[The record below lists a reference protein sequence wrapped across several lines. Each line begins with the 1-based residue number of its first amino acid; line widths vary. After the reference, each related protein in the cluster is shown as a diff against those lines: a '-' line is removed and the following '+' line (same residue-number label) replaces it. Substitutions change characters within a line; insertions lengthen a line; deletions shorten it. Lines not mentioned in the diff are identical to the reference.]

1 MAQRVNLD
9 AMIPREDFEV
19 ADEEAFELGLLADF
33 PITHLTSDSPV
44 LRLLRK
50 PDFQRETNHWT
61 PEQVAVFIASFLDN
75 EVIPSLILWKSPTYI
90 FVIDGGHRLS
100 ALRAWIHNDY
110 GDGVISREFYNGEI
124 SREQRKV
131 AERTRRLVEAKVGR
145 YSNLKD
151 LVGKKL
157 EGDQVSVRRGNRLF
171 TRSLTLQWIQGNAS
185 VAETSFFKINSQGT
199 PLDDVEEMLIKNRRK
214 PYAIAARAI
223 LRSGTGHEYW
233 SSFGGENKEKIK
245 ELALEFHDLLFD
257 PESES
262 PLRTLDIPL
271 GGSTSPVDALALL
284 IDFLTLASS
293 RSAEPAL
300 IDQYEDDESG
310 EVTISVMKRSLD
322 VLQRITGNSPGSLG
336 LHPVIY
342 FYNERGKYSRFLFL
356 GMVRLITLRISNNDK
371 GFFQRF
377 VKARRHVEGFLVDH
391 KNVITL
397 VLQNLSK
404 RQRVPKM
411 TELFSHLVSVGSSG
425 DDEDVIREQL
435 EFSRVGERIGLSG
448 RILDMGESE
457 EASRFSDEAKSS
469 IFVRNALPGIP
480 KCPVCQGFLNIRK
493 SVSYDHVIPV
503 RKGGRGSV
511 SNGQLLH
518 PYCNAAVKC

>member
-19 ADEEAFELGLLADF
+19 SDEEAFELGLLADF
-33 PITHLTSDSPV
+33 PITHLTSESPV

-110 GDGVISREFYNGEI
+110 GDGVLSHEFYNGEI

-131 AERTRRLVEAKVGR
+131 AERTRRLVEARVGR
-145 YSNLKD
+145 YSSLKD
-151 LVGKKL
+151 LVGKKM
-157 EGDQVSVRRGNRLF
+157 EGDQISVRRGNRLF

-233 SSFGGENKEKIK
+233 SSFGSKSKDKIK

-257 PESES
+257 PESDS

-271 GGSTSPVDALALL
+271 GGSASPVDALALL

-293 RSAEPAL
+293 RSANPVY
-300 IDQYEDDESG
+300 IDQHDDDEDG
-310 EVTISVMKRSLD
+310 ENTIFAMRRSLD
-322 VLQRITGNSPGSLG
+322 VLRRMTGNSPGSLG
-336 LHPVIY
+336 LHPAIY

-356 GMVRLITLRISNNDK
+356 GMVRLITSRISDNDK
-371 GFFQRF
+371 DFFQDF
-377 VKARRHVEGFLVDH
+377 VRARRYVEGFLIGN

-404 RQRVPKM
+404 KQRVPKM
-411 TELFSHLVSVGSSG
+411 ADLFSHLVHVGSG
-425 DDEDVIREQL
+425 NDEMAIMEAL
-435 EFSRVGERIGLSG
+435 EFSRVGESIGLSG

-457 EASRFSDEAKSS
+457 DTSRFTDEAKSS
-469 IFVRNALPGIP
+469 IFVRDALPGIP
-480 KCPVCQGFLNIRK
+480 KCPVCQGYLNIRK
-493 SVSYDHVIPV
+493 SVSYDHIIPV
-503 RKGGRGSV
+503 RAGGKGKV
-511 SNGQLLH
+511 SNGQMLH
-518 PYCNAAVKC
+518 PYCNTAVKC

>member
-19 ADEEAFELGLLADF
+19 SDEEAFELGLLADF

-110 GDGVISREFYNGEI
+110 GDGVVSHEFYNGEI

-131 AERTRRLVEAKVGR
+131 AERTRRLVETRVGR
-145 YSNLKD
+145 YSSLKD
-151 LVGKKL
+151 LVGKKI
-157 EGDQVSVRRGNRLF
+157 EGDQISVRRGNRLF

-233 SSFGGENKEKIK
+233 SSFGGKNKDQIK

-257 PESES
+257 PESDS

-293 RSAEPAL
+293 RSADPVF
-300 IDQYEDDESG
+300 IDQYKDDEDG
-310 EVTISVMKRSLD
+310 ENTIFVMRRSLD
-322 VLQRITGNSPGSLG
+322 VLRRITGNSPGSLG
-336 LHPVIY
+336 LHPAIY
-342 FYNERGKYSRFLFL
+342 FYNERGRYSRFLFL
-356 GMVRLITLRISNNDK
+356 GMVQLITLRVSNNDK
-371 GFFQRF
+371 AFFQRF
-377 VKARRHVEGFLVDH
+377 VKARRYIEDFLVGY
-391 KNVITL
+391 KNIITL

-404 RQRVPKM
+404 KQRVPKM
-411 TELFSHLVSVGSSG
+411 ADLFSHLVRIGGG
-425 DDEDVIREQL
+425 DDESVIMEAL
-435 EFSRVGERIGLSG
+435 EFSRVGESIGLSG

-457 EASRFSDEAKSS
+457 EASRFSEEAKSS
-469 IFVRNALPGIP
+469 IFVRDALPGIP
-480 KCPVCQGFLNIRK
+480 KCPVCQGYLNIRK
-493 SVSYDHVIPV
+493 SVSYDHIIPV
-503 RKGGRGSV
+503 RAGGRGKV
-511 SNGQLLH
+511 SNGQMLH
-518 PYCNAAVKC
+518 PYCNTAVKC